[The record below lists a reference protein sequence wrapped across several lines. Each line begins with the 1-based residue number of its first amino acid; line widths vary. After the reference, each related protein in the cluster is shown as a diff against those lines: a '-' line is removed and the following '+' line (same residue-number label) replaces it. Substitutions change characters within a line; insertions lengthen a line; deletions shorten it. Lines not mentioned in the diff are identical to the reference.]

1 MIPIKL
7 MHAKVQKVLHLCR
20 SVSVWVKNRLTPHMM
35 ASARGYSAERL
46 VRGSISAAITH
57 ETEPYPICKI
67 IVHLLKRC
75 SPIVRFVKRFQFL
88 HC

>member
-1 MIPIKL
+1 MKMIPIKL

-46 VRGSISAAITH
+46 VKGSISAAITH
-57 ETEPYPICKI
+57 ETEPYPICKK
-67 IVHLLKRC
+67 VPNNYYKYTFKTLQ
-75 SPIVRFVKRFQFL
+75 SNS
-88 HC
+88 

>member
-1 MIPIKL
+1 MKMIPIKL

-46 VRGSISAAITH
+46 VKGSISAAITH
-57 ETEPYPICKI
+57 ETEPYPICKK
-67 IVHLLKRC
+67 VPKNY
-75 SPIVRFVKRFQFL
+75 SKYTF
-88 HC
+88 

>member
-35 ASARGYSAERL
+35 ASARGYRAERL
-46 VRGSISAAITH
+46 VKGSISAAITH
-57 ETEPYPICKI
+57 ETEPYPICKSKVPHNKYI
-67 IVHLLKRC
+67 
-75 SPIVRFVKRFQFL
+75 F
-88 HC
+88 